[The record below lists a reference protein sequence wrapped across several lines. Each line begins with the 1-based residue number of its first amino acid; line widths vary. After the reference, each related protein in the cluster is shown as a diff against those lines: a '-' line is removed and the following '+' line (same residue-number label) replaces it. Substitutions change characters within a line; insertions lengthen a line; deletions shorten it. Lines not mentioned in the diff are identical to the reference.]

1 MDAAKWKWNVLDANA
16 RRRIM
21 PEPKKKDEKKRKLI
35 PT

>member
-21 PEPKKKDEKKRKLI
+21 PEPKKKTKTKEN
-35 PT
+35 